1 MDVQE
6 EQPNGV
12 DEREEETRK
21 YLDERE
27 EESRKYLGEL
37 VSRWVMSYDL
47 MVECIYLQQH
57 GMALWHAQRLAG
69 YSQEVHDLVAYREHE
84 VHVMRRS
91 LRAAYRRIELL
102 EEEIY
107 DLVAELGDDF

>member
-12 DEREEETRK
+12 DEREEESRK
-21 YLDERE
+21 YLD
-27 EESRKYLGEL
+27 EL

-57 GMALWHAQRLAG
+57 GMALWHAQRLAA

-91 LRAAYRRIELL
+91 LRAASRSARSFSSTSL
-102 EEEIY
+102 
-107 DLVAELGDDF
+107 AFASAS

>member
-12 DEREEETRK
+12 DEREEE
-21 YLDERE
+21 
-27 EESRKYLGEL
+27 SRKYLADL
-37 VSRWVMSYDL
+37 VRRWVMSYDL
-47 MVECIYLQQH
+47 MVECIYLQDY
-57 GMALWHAQRLAG
+57 GMALWHGQRLAA

-102 EEEIY
+102 EEEVY
-107 DLVAELGDDF
+107 DLVEELGDDF